1 MAKIEKTLKT
11 ALTSVDSSNLSSL
24 SSNLS
29 KIAEVLIKINERQQ
43 RKFKLEEK
51 LLMTQL
57 KVESQKLNEQNKSK
71 KSNS

>member
-1 MAKIEKTLKT
+1 MAKIEKALKT
-11 ALTSVDSSNLSSL
+11 TLTSVDSSNLSSL
-24 SSNLS
+24 SSSLS

>member
-1 MAKIEKTLKT
+1 MAKIEKALKT

-51 LLMTQL
+51 LLTVSYTHL
-57 KVESQKLNEQNKSK
+57 TLPTIYSV
-71 KSNS
+71 

>member
-24 SSNLS
+24 SSNLN

>member
-1 MAKIEKTLKT
+1 MAKIEKALKT

>member
-1 MAKIEKTLKT
+1 MAKIEKTRK